1 MGLVKDSMPSP
12 MKWNIDVQNFNE
24 VKKVFV
30 APLVAASC
38 KLKHNLVTKS
48 PFTRSRRG
56 AKDMPRDQGH
66 FEFKWNRPMIKEK
79 EVVNF
84 YDLVNLYRGEEGD
97 GLLALSKTTT
107 MAIK

>member
-1 MGLVKDSMPSP
+1 MPSP

-24 VKKVFV
+24 VKKDFV

-48 PFTRSRRG
+48 PFTRRRRG
-56 AKDMPRDQGH
+56 KRRAPKDMSRDKGH

-84 YDLVNLYRGEEGD
+84 YDLVNLYRGEEEGD
-97 GLLALSKTTT
+97 GVKQNNGDGNKVT
-107 MAIK
+107 